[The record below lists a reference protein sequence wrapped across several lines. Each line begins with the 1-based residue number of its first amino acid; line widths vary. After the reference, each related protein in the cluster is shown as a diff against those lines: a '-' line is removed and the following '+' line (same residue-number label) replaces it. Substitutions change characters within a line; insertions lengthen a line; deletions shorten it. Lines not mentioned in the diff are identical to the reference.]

1 MHFFGIDALIF
12 KQELHLLTS
21 DIQLGNINLKH
32 ARNNQI
38 MINILLDISKNAH
51 TKVDSYLVYNVCN
64 LYHFH
69 VIRK

>member
-51 TKVDSYLVYNVCN
+51 TKVDCYLLYNV
-64 LYHFH
+64 YHFH
-69 VIRK
+69 VIRN